1 MTEKFSSLCEN
12 IGPKLRQIRELR
24 NMGRYTLADK
34 ASVRYETIVK
44 CEEGGPVRFSTVQ
57 ALAKALDVTARELM
71 DPHTDDET
79 HFLVFL
85 DEGAMMPQKA
95 HPDDAGWDLF
105 TPKPDIVPRRG
116 STVIDTGVHVAIPKG
131 YAGLLVSKS
140 GLSTRHDLISDGLI
154 DAGYTGSI
162 RVKLYNLGDVSY
174 MLDHGDKISQLVFIP
189 IAEPDLVESAVPLPE
204 TERGARGFGSSGK

>member
-1 MTEKFSSLCEN
+1 MYN
-12 IGPKLRQIRELR
+12 IGKKLKQLRRLR
-24 NMGRYTLADK
+24 NLSINALAEK
-34 ASVRYETIVK
+34 ASVHYQTLIDAEAD
-44 CEEGGPVRFSTVQ
+44 GPIRESTLI
-57 ALAKALDVTARELM
+57 ALAKALDVTVRELCE
-71 DPHTDDET
+71 PCTADET

-85 DEGAMMPQKA
+85 DKGAMMPQKA

-105 TPKPDIVPRRG
+105 SPKPDIVPRRG

-131 YAGLLVSKS
+131 YAGMLVSKS

-174 MLDHGDKISQLVFIP
+174 MLDRGDKISQLVFIP
-189 IAEPDLVESAVPLPE
+189 IAEPDLIESAVPLPE
-204 TERGARGFGSSGK
+204 TERGDKGFGSSGK

>member
-1 MTEKFSSLCEN
+1 MYN
-12 IGPKLRQIRELR
+12 IGKKLKQLRRLR
-24 NMGRYTLADK
+24 NLSVNALAEK
-34 ASVRYETIVK
+34 ASVHYQTLVDAESD
-44 CEEGGPVRFSTVQ
+44 GPIRESTLI
-57 ALAKALDVTARELM
+57 ALAKALDVTARELCE
-71 DPHTDDET
+71 PCTADET

-85 DEGAMMPQKA
+85 DKGALMPQKA

-105 TPKPDIVPRRG
+105 SPKPDIVPRRG

-174 MLDHGDKISQLVFIP
+174 MLDRGDKISQLVFIP
-189 IAEPDLVESAVPLPE
+189 IAEPDLIETTKPLPE
-204 TERGARGFGSSGK
+204 TERGDKGFGSSGK

>member
-1 MTEKFSSLCEN
+1 MYN
-12 IGPKLRQIRELR
+12 IGKKLKQLRRLR
-24 NMGRYTLADK
+24 NLSVNALAEK
-34 ASVRYETIVK
+34 ASVHYQTLVDAESD
-44 CEEGGPVRFSTVQ
+44 GPIRESTLI
-57 ALAKALDVTARELM
+57 ALAKALDVTVRELCE
-71 DPHTDDET
+71 PCTADET

-105 TPKPDIVPRRG
+105 SPRPDIVPRRG

-131 YAGLLVSKS
+131 YAGMLVSKS

-174 MLDHGDKISQLVFIP
+174 MLDRGDKISQLVFIP
-189 IAEPDLVESAVPLPE
+189 IAEPDLIETTKPLPE
-204 TERGARGFGSSGK
+204 TERGDKGFGSSGK

>member
-1 MTEKFSSLCEN
+1 MYN
-12 IGPKLRQIRELR
+12 IGKKLKQLRRLR
-24 NMGRYTLADK
+24 NLSVNALAEK
-34 ASVRYETIVK
+34 ASVHYQTLVDAESD
-44 CEEGGPVRFSTVQ
+44 GPIRESTLI
-57 ALAKALDVTARELM
+57 ALAKALDVTVRELCE
-71 DPHTDDET
+71 PCTADET

-85 DEGAMMPQKA
+85 DKGALMPQRA

-105 TPKPDIVPRRG
+105 SPRPDIVPRRG

-131 YAGLLVSKS
+131 YAGMLVSKS

-174 MLDHGDKISQLVFIP
+174 MLDRGDKISQLVFIP
-189 IAEPDLVESAVPLPE
+189 IAEPDLIETTKPLPE
-204 TERGARGFGSSGK
+204 TERGDKGFGSSGK

>member
-1 MTEKFSSLCEN
+1 MYN
-12 IGPKLRQIRELR
+12 IGKKLKQLRRLR
-24 NMGRYTLADK
+24 NLSVNALAEK
-34 ASVRYETIVK
+34 ASVHYQTLVDAESD
-44 CEEGGPVRFSTVQ
+44 GPIRESTLI
-57 ALAKALDVTARELM
+57 ALAKALDVTVRELCE
-71 DPHTDDET
+71 PCTADET

-85 DEGAMMPQKA
+85 DKGAMMPQKA

-105 TPKPDIVPRRG
+105 TPRPDIVPRRG

-131 YAGLLVSKS
+131 YAGMLVSKS

-174 MLDHGDKISQLVFIP
+174 MLDRGDKISQLVFIP
-189 IAEPDLVESAVPLPE
+189 IAEPDLIETTKPLPE
-204 TERGARGFGSSGK
+204 TERGDRGFGSSGK

>member
-1 MTEKFSSLCEN
+1 MYN
-12 IGPKLRQIRELR
+12 IGKKLKQLRRLR
-24 NMGRYTLADK
+24 NLSVNALAEK
-34 ASVRYETIVK
+34 ASVHYQTLVDAESD
-44 CEEGGPVRFSTVQ
+44 GPIRESTLI
-57 ALAKALDVTARELM
+57 ALAKALDVTVRELCE
-71 DPHTDDET
+71 PCTADET

-85 DEGAMMPQKA
+85 DKGALMPQKA

-105 TPKPDIVPRRG
+105 SPKPDIVPRRG

-174 MLDHGDKISQLVFIP
+174 MLDRGDKISQLVFVP
-189 IAEPDLVESAVPLPE
+189 IAEPDLIETTKPLPE
-204 TERGARGFGSSGK
+204 TERGDRGFGSSGK